1 MSTNTS
7 AVSSRLAAANVS
19 MSTTKKSARGL
30 SSDSHEKYTHTPSK
44 ERARTARLVQ
54 KCYEW
59 NRVLAGMP
67 NSGRRG
73 STSTPTRQNKADV

>member
-7 AVSSRLAAANVS
+7 AISNRLAAANVS
-19 MSTTKKSARGL
+19 MSTSKKSARRM
-30 SSDSHEKYTHTPSK
+30 SSQSHENRKYHTPSK

-73 STSTPTRQNKADV
+73 STSTPRK